1 MKTVDIMDN
10 LENQGSI
17 QTFYMSSEIGIRP
30 SAQQMQNKFP
40 SAFFLIISRTGDF
53 PHERL
58 GICWLRN
65 TELSLQMLPGSK
77 VSVNEVEAL
86 QVLHARGHLGGHVEE
101 GGEAEGLRVGDHV
114 GSVLGEMR
122 LEELSEVPVLEVLHH
137 DEVRQAG
144 VAQPQHPG
152 DVLVLQPGEELDLLD
167 EVLPLLVV
175 SVAGHVL
182 HHAQPAVHL
191 GLTVGG
197 DEDLGHVDGAVA
209 ALRYLVD
216 KLDSTGRD
224 LPEDSSL
231 YLLSQLSQ
239 RVGC

>member
-1 MKTVDIMDN
+1 MKTVDIKDN

-86 QVLHARGHLGGHVEE
+86 QVLHSRGHLTGHVEQ
-101 GGEAEGLRVGDHV
+101 GGEAEGLGVGDHV
-114 GSVLGEMR
+114 GSVLREVG
-122 LEELSEVPVLEVLHH
+122 LEICLCIYSIYFQL
-137 DEVRQAG
+137 
-144 VAQPQHPG
+144 PG
-152 DVLVLQPGEELDLLD
+152 GT
-167 EVLPLLVV
+167 
-175 SVAGHVL
+175 A
-182 HHAQPAVHL
+182 
-191 GLTVGG
+191 
-197 DEDLGHVDGAVA
+197 
-209 ALRYLVD
+209 
-216 KLDSTGRD
+216 
-224 LPEDSSL
+224 
-231 YLLSQLSQ
+231 
-239 RVGC
+239 